1 MNDTRE
7 KIIRSARKIFFEHG
21 YRNTTIEEIS
31 SQLGMSKRT
40 IYENFS
46 SKREILEAA
55 VDLELAKFTN
65 RIYEIVG
72 AEKEPLAKLWELYQF
87 SQGIVNLGISATALK
102 DMQNQLPDLWKK
114 ILVTREKVLEEFGK
128 VIDEGKKKNVFN
140 PEINTD
146 VIIATLVGSLQAT
159 LSSEFL
165 LKSSLSLDEVFSS
178 LFLLFTEGFCLE
190 EKEMVERGGRRNK
203 IKNNGGF
210 SSKY

>member
-1 MNDTRE
+1 MDDARE
-7 KIIRSARKIFFEHG
+7 KIIRSARKMFFEHG
-21 YRNTTIEEIS
+21 FRNTTIEEIS
-31 SQLGMSKRT
+31 NQLGMSKRT

-46 SKREILEAA
+46 SKKEILEAA
-55 VDLELAKFTN
+55 VDLELGKFTN

-190 EKEMVERGGRRNK
+190 EKEMVERREEEIN
-203 IKNNGGF
+203 
-210 SSKY
+210 